1 MKQFSVIILA
11 AGEGKRMKS
20 KKSKL
25 LHEVCQKPMVEWVC
39 RTAEKAGA
47 AQLVTVVGHL
57 AEQVTAAIGKRSDFA
72 TQAEQLGTGHAVMQ
86 AMPKVSDASENVV
99 ILYGDAPLLKS
110 ETLVRMLKEHE
121 NADAAVTV
129 GTAVFEDSRGYGR
142 IIRDRDGSIKKVV
155 EQKDCTPQEAAV
167 KEVNVG
173 IYCFKRTELEDS
185 LQKISNDN
193 AQNEYYL
200 TDTVAILKKAKKTV
214 HPFVIEDTEETLA
227 ANDRVQMW
235 DLEKVMRRRINERIA
250 LSGVTIIDPDHTYIS
265 DDAVIGQ
272 DTVILPGTILSGK
285 TVIGTNCVIGPNSRI
300 VNSTVG
306 DGTEVQSSV
315 ILESSIG
322 DDTHIGPFAY
332 IRPGSRVG
340 NECKV
345 GDFVELKNVTIGDGT
360 KTSHLTY
367 LGDADIGSGVN
378 FGCGTVMVNYDG
390 VQKFRSTIGDNVFVG
405 CNTNLVSPVKVGDN
419 VFIAAGSTITDDIPD
434 GHFAIARSRQV
445 VKSDW
450 KDKRKKK
457 D

>member
-1 MKQFSVIILA
+1 
-11 AGEGKRMKS
+11 
-20 KKSKL
+20 
-25 LHEVCQKPMVEWVC
+25 
-39 RTAEKAGA
+39 
-47 AQLVTVVGHL
+47 
-57 AEQVTAAIGKRSDFA
+57 
-72 TQAEQLGTGHAVMQ
+72 MQ
-86 AMPKVSDASENVV
+86 AIPKVSDKSENVV
-99 ILYGDAPLLKS
+99 ILYGDAPLLRS
-110 ETLVRMLKEHE
+110 ETLVRIIENHE
-121 NADAAVTV
+121 AADAAVTV
-129 GTAVFEDSRGYGR
+129 ATTILEDSRGYGR
-142 IIRDRDGSIKKVV
+142 IIRDRDGSIKKIV
-155 EQKDCTPQEAAV
+155 EQKDCTAQEAAV

-173 IYCFKRTELEDS
+173 IYCFKRSELEES

-200 TDTVAILKKAKKTV
+200 TDTVGILKKEKKGV
-214 HPFVIEDTEETLA
+214 NPFVIEDTTETLG
-227 ANDRVQMW
+227 ANDRVQIW
-235 DLEKVMRRRINERIA
+235 DLEQVMRRRINDKIA
-250 LSGVTIIDPDHTYIS
+250 LSGVTIMDPDHTYIS
-265 DDAVIGQ
+265 DETMVGQ
-272 DTVILPGTILSGK
+272 DTVILPGTIISGK
-285 TVIGTNCVIGPNSRI
+285 TVIGSGCVIGPNSRI
-300 VNSTVG
+300 ADSVIG

-315 ILESSIG
+315 VIDSSVG

-345 GDFVELKNVTIGDGT
+345 GDFVELKNVTVGDGT

-390 VQKFRSTIGDNVFVG
+390 VQKFRSTIGNNVFVG
-405 CNTNLVSPVKVGDN
+405 CNTNLVSPVKVGND

-445 VKSDW
+445 IKNDW

>member
-20 KKSKL
+20 TKSKL

-39 RTAEKAGA
+39 QTAEEAGA

-72 TQAEQLGTGHAVMQ
+72 MQSEQLGTGHAVMQ
-86 AMPKVSDASENVV
+86 AMPQVLNTSENVV
-99 ILYGDAPLLKS
+99 VLYGDAPLLRS
-110 ETLVRMLKEHE
+110 ETLVRFIEDHE
-121 NADAAVTV
+121 ASGAAVTV
-129 GTAVFEDSRGYGR
+129 ATTILEDSRGYGR
-142 IIRDRDGSIKKVV
+142 IIRDRDNSIRKIV
-155 EQKDCTPQEAAV
+155 EQKDCTAQEAAV

-173 IYCFKRTELEDS
+173 IYCFQRAELIES
-185 LQKISNDN
+185 LSKITNDN
-193 AQNEYYL
+193 AQSEYYL
-200 TDTVAILKKAKKTV
+200 TDTVAILKKEKKGV
-214 HPFVIEDTEETLA
+214 NPFVIEDTTETLG

-235 DLEKVMRRRINERIA
+235 DLEKIMRRRINERIA
-250 LSGVTIIDPDHTYIS
+250 LGGVTIMDPDHTYIA
-265 DDAVIGQ
+265 DEVVVGQ
-272 DTVILPGTILSGK
+272 DSVILPGTILSGK
-285 TVIGTNCVIGPNSRI
+285 TVIGSHCVIGPNSRI
-300 VNSTVG
+300 VNSAVG

-315 ILESSIG
+315 IVDSTVG

-390 VQKFRSTIGDNVFVG
+390 VHKFRSTIGDNVFVG
-405 CNTNLVSPVKVGDN
+405 CNTNLVSPVNVGND